1 MEGFMK
7 KRLLVLILPIIALI
21 LEILPYGA
29 VLNFGQ
35 PNGRI
40 IKETYSYFNLLPFG
54 YANFGPFLTAILTCI
69 LIALLVVFCV
79 KGKNSFLKTAS
90 VLTGVAIFTS
100 IMPLF
105 FEISSFSIIGLFIS
119 LTLCA
124 QLGLMIFSFK
134 KIKN

>member
-1 MEGFMK
+1 MK
-7 KRLLVLILPIIALI
+7 KRILIIIMPLVALI

-54 YANFGPFLTAILTCI
+54 YANFGPFLTALLTCI
-69 LIALLVVFCV
+69 LIAVLGFYAFY
-79 KGKNSFLKTAS
+79 GKKALLKTA
-90 VLTGVAIFTS
+90 VILNFIAIFTS

-105 FEISSFSIIGLFIS
+105 FGISCYSIVGLFI
-119 LTLCA
+119 TLSFCA
-124 QLGLMIFSFK
+124 QLVLMILSLK
-134 KIKN
+134 KEKG

>member
-1 MEGFMK
+1 MK
-7 KRLLVLILPIIALI
+7 KRILIIIMPLVALI

-54 YANFGPFLTAILTCI
+54 YANFGPFLTALLTCI
-69 LIALLVVFCV
+69 LIAVLGFYAFY
-79 KGKNSFLKTAS
+79 GKKALLKTA
-90 VLTGVAIFTS
+90 VILNFIAIFTS

-105 FEISSFSIIGLFIS
+105 FGISCYSIVGLFITLS
-119 LTLCA
+119 LCA
-124 QLGLMIFSFK
+124 QLVLMILSLK
-134 KIKN
+134 KEKG